1 MKSYNA
7 CALAA
12 VLLALAGPAFASIK
26 VKLSQNTLMDLKAP
40 AGTVLVGDSTIADVS
55 LITPR
60 KIAILG
66 RGYGATN
73 VIITDRIGRV
83 ILQEEVQVSRAAANQ
98 VSVYR
103 GAQVSSVTCS
113 PGCEQA
119 GGQGEQAA
127 TNPISAA
134 AAKDA
139 LAAAAVGGPAQP
151 PPPPR

>member
-83 ILQEEVQVSRAAANQ
+83 IFQEEVQVSRATANQ
-98 VSVYR
+98 VSIYR
-103 GAQVSSVTCS
+103 GAQVSSLTCS
-113 PGCEQA
+113 PGCERA
-119 GGQGEQAA
+119 GGQGEDVRLETWA
-127 TNPISAA
+127 
-134 AAKDA
+134 
-139 LAAAAVGGPAQP
+139 
-151 PPPPR
+151 PR